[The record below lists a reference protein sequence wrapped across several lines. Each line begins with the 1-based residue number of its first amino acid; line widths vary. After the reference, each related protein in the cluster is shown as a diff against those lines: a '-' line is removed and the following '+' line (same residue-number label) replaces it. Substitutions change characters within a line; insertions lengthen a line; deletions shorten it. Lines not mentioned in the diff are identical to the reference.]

1 MRLSHFWE
9 RMHEQFGE
17 SYAES
22 LARDHVIEALGSRT
36 VEQALAD
43 GIGAKEVWR
52 AVCED
57 FGLPATVR

>member
-17 SYAES
+17 AYAES

-52 AVCED
+52 AVCEEFD
-57 FGLPATVR
+57 LPAAAR